1 MIIVKVKGDGVVP
14 PTGFIRYWLWSL
26 FGNEQDGPSGDAGWN
41 PKREDTAWV
50 RLKWWCR
57 NPLHNFTFYTLGL
70 VNRDLVCNC
79 WPSLNVFNPSGGWLF
94 MLTYLDKRGAK
105 LPRPFVSYIGPIK
118 FYIGWRLGNRFGVK
132 LTANS
137 GK

>member
-1 MIIVKVKGDGVVP
+1 MITVKVKGDGVVP
-14 PTGFIRYWLWSL
+14 PAGFIRYWLWSL
-26 FGNEQDGPSGDAGWN
+26 FGNEQDGPIGDTGWN
-41 PKREDTAWV
+41 PQRTNTAWV

-70 VNRDLVCNC
+70 VNKDLVCKC
-79 WPSLNVFNPSGGWLF
+79 WPSLNVFNPAGGWLF
-94 MLTYLDKRGAK
+94 MLNRAEGGWMRY
-105 LPRPFVSYIGPIK
+105 PFVSYIGPIK

-137 GK
+137 KK